1 MGHTK
6 SIAFTM
12 IDQDLLAHQA
22 KATEAPQPSING
34 MALPFLVATSRP
46 AENATSKAPRST
58 RRISSS
64 RQGESVTAVDASW
77 LVGGIAQLVKCGRA
91 SRNNML
97 YRRAELQT
105 LSPSPHIRH
114 PS

>member
-22 KATEAPQPSING
+22 KATEAPQPSINTA
-34 MALPFLVATSRP
+34 ALPFLVATSRP

-64 RQGESVTAVDASW
+64 RQGESAAVTAASW
-77 LVGGIAQLVKCGRA
+77 LLGGIAQLVKCGRA

-97 YRRAELQT
+97 YRGAELQT
-105 LSPSPHIRH
+105 LEAPAWSD
-114 PS
+114 